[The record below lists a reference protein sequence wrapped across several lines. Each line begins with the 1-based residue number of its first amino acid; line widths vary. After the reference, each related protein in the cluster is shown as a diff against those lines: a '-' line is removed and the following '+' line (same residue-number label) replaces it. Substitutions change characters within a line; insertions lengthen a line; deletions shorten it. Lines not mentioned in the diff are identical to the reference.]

1 MTNTLESLAK
11 TVYTSAALN
20 NDFYDLWT
28 SQPLKPSQIAIFARN
43 YGEFNRSFPEVLSVM
58 ISSTR
63 DIEARTEYAKTLF
76 SEMGYGRADKEHSI
90 LFDSWLLALGTKL
103 GESNLLRSEERRV
116 GKECVSTCRSRW

>member
-76 SEMGYGRADKEHSI
+76 SEMGYGRADRAHSI
-90 LFDSWLLALGTKL
+90 LFVHWLLH
-103 GESNLLRSEERRV
+103 RSEDRRV
-116 GKECVSTCRSRW
+116 GKGVGVTCRF